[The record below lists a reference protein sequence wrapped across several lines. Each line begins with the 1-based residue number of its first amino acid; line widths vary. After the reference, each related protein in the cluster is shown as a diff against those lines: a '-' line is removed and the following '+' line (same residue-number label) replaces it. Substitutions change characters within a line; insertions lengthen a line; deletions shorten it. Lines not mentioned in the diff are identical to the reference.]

1 MLKMLSNIYV
11 EGGSC
16 SINFT
21 STSLEILLENPQPPP
36 LFNLQL
42 NQDPAVYCGA
52 CRRQGGEGGVC
63 LLEEQLEEEVV
74 EGSSSSWMYYRL
86 LETSRLLLHSSQTPT
101 PLSDLAAAAT
111 FLSVEFISFRN
122 LRTQMG

>member
-11 EGGSC
+11 DGGSC

-42 NQDPAVYCGA
+42 NQDPAVYCGSVGA
-52 CRRQGGEGGVC
+52 CRRHQGGEGGVC
-63 LLEEQLEEEVV
+63 LLEEQLKEEVV

-111 FLSVEFISFRN
+111 FLSVEIN
-122 LRTQMG
+122 TKE

>member
-21 STSLEILLENPQPPP
+21 STSLEILLESPQPPFP

-52 CRRQGGEGGVC
+52 CRRHQGGEGGVC
-63 LLEEQLEEEVV
+63 LLEEQLQEEVV

-101 PLSDLAAAAT
+101 LSQ
-111 FLSVEFISFRN
+111 I
-122 LRTQMG
+122 

>member
-111 FLSVEFISFRN
+111 FLSVEIN
-122 LRTQMG
+122 TKE